1 MRAFFVSH
9 LEMDEDRAERVVF
22 HNGHRMPTKAVGVL
36 KPIIMR
42 FVYYEDRDFVLS
54 KAHHLAKTGKRIL
67 TDHCKTMRDE
77 RARLAKQAYQI
88 RQKEALKTRIREIGL
103 DIILEVRKHDTD
115 KWVQRKIQIKKPT
128 DIPAENILN

>member
-1 MRAFFVSH
+1 MVS
-9 LEMDEDRAERVVF
+9 
-22 HNGHRMPTKAVGVL
+22 P

-42 FVYYEDRDFVLS
+42 FVYYEDRYFVLS

-67 TDHCKTMRDE
+67 TDLPKTMRDE

-88 RQKEALKTRIREIGL
+88 RQTEALKTRIRELGL

-115 KWVQRKIQIKKPT
+115 KWVQRKV
-128 DIPAENILN
+128 